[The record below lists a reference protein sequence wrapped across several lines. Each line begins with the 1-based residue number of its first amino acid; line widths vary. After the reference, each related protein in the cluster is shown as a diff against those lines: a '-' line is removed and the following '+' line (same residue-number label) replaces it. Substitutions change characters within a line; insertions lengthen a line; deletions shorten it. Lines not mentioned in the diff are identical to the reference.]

1 MRYKILNVI
10 KNESSKNLELDMIA
24 LFDGLNTIFISLKVQ
39 LNECQKSKAKLIST
53 LTEQEGIV
61 KGLQSERREWST
73 NLANQSSELARE
85 KGSLLA
91 QIEKLKTDLDNDL
104 ENRNRVKIKEK
115 ELESA
120 LEALKE
126 AKLKITKLK
135 TSNEKVSLP
144 VSKFVNPKIL

>member
-1 MRYKILNVI
+1 MILI
-10 KNESSKNLELDMIA
+10 RFFLS
-24 LFDGLNTIFISLKVQ
+24 FKVQ

-53 LTEQEGIV
+53 LTEQEGIL

-91 QIEKLKTDLDNDL
+91 QIEKLKNDLDNDL

-126 AKLKITKLK
+126 SKLKITKLK
-135 TSNEKVSLP
+135 TSNEKVNIP
-144 VSKFVNPKIL
+144 VSKFCKSEDFITKLKMFKLSERVKLINKK